1 MPPADVGRRRP
12 ERRLG
17 PEPVRQTPVAAPRAV
32 PGACAGRSGQVPLPR
47 SRVEGVLPGMGPRPP
62 LPAVRVGR
70 RSARRGRRVRE
81 NESPERAFGGPRGPP
96 GGAGGGRASTSGGPW
111 QGGWGRRGVSVSLG
125 RGSASGGCP
134 EKARLGS
141 PGVGPSAPG
150 RARRRRAASAE
161 HGGRRGPRQRR
172 ATSSN
177 RSVRVR
183 LRGVPEHEARAGS
196 PSRPCRR

>member
-1 MPPADVGRRRP
+1 MRRWAGRGLPPADVGRRRP

-141 PGVGPSAPG
+141 PGVGPSAPRSG
-150 RARRRRAASAE
+150 PQAASSVRRARWPA
-161 HGGRRGPRQRR
+161 GPSPEAGYEFQ
-172 ATSSN
+172 
-177 RSVRVR
+177 SV
-183 LRGVPEHEARAGS
+183 GAR
-196 PSRPCRR
+196 